1 MKFRVVDNIRYII
14 LVSFLA
20 YCFLLPANYF
30 YIKPLLLVCAVI
42 LHFDVVFK
50 CRNIRVFNIVYFYS
64 LGYCSLSIFIS
75 ILIGTGSV
83 YDTLSFSYVWL
94 ILLLI
99 PAIVEKNINYLKIF
113 LCLTLIIAIVV
124 DSIFFLDVFGIV
136 DLYQNPVGEFLKN
149 SGDMQLGKGGL
160 STYGY
165 NIFYK
170 TTPLLIIGLAYFVI
184 KGRIVLSALLFL
196 ALCLSGTRANFVAGI
211 LTIYLCFFADMFKNK
226 EKFVIFTVAL
236 LAFLLIVY
244 FFVLDDFIVKSQAK
258 ASSDDIK
265 YSDVNDIVNLFLN
278 DKINILFGFGVGS
291 FFETSARGMVNTVE
305 MTYFDY
311 FRQVGIVL
319 FVLFMV
325 FIIYPIYFLIKFKIY
340 WLVVSYTLYL
350 IVAGTNPLLVNST
363 AFVVYILVYSIIIN
377 IKIGKLDNCGIR

>member
-1 MKFRVVDNIRYII
+1 MKSHIVNNVCYGTLI
-14 LVSFLA
+14 SFLL

-30 YIKPLLLVCAVI
+30 YIKPLLLVFTIVLYSDVI
-42 LHFDVVFK
+42 FK
-50 CRNIRVFNIVYFYS
+50 CVKVRVFNVIYFYS
-64 LGYCSLSIFIS
+64 LGYSFISIAIS

-94 ILLLI
+94 ILLLVPVI
-99 PAIVEKNINYLKIF
+99 IEENINYLSIF
-113 LCLTLIIAIVV
+113 LCLTLIIATAVNC
-124 DSIFFLDVFGIV
+124 IFFLDVFGII

-170 TTPLLIIGLAYFVI
+170 TTPLLIISLAYFVA
-184 KGRIVLSALLFL
+184 KGKIILSAWLFL

-211 LTIYLCFFADMFKNK
+211 LTIGLCFFSDMFKNK
-226 EKFVIFTVAL
+226 EKFVIFVLAL
-236 LAFLLIVY
+236 SVFLLIVY
-244 FFVLDDFIVKSQAK
+244 FFVLDDFIIKSQAK

-278 DKINILFGFGVGS
+278 NKLDILFGFGVGS

-311 FRQVGIVL
+311 FRQVGAIL
-319 FVLFMV
+319 FVLFIM
-325 FIIYPIYFLIKFKIY
+325 FIACPVYYLIKFKIH
-340 WLVVSYTLYL
+340 WLSVAYILYL

-363 AFVVYILVYSIIIN
+363 AFMVYILVYSIIIKIN
-377 IKIGKLDNCGIR
+377 ICKLDDCVSI